1 MNTTK
6 KSLWAAGIALLISI
20 ALLIGTTFAWF
31 TDSVIN
37 KGNVISAGDLKI
49 SATAYDVDMS
59 NTSGQSYEIAGVNNG
74 NKIYFEATGQNL
86 KNDSNPI
93 INESLWEPGKSNA
106 KLLTVKNE
114 GSLAAKLS
122 LSFDVNDDGLQGALW
137 FDFIQVG
144 SDGNLVGEFTERPM
158 SELASLGKNREF
170 SLATGQSISFILVYG
185 MNEHAG
191 NDYQGKTFGADVT
204 ILAKQDTV
212 EKDGFGSNQYDSES
226 RYESISAESLK
237 ADLAA
242 GGSVVLGDD
251 INITPEG
258 NGVDDGSLVPQTT
271 ITKDTTM
278 NLSDKTL
285 SLDTSKTNESLPY
298 VPSLIAVNSGTL
310 TLTGEGTIN
319 AEAGYNTAYGINV
332 TGGTVVIEDGNY
344 YGAMSAVQV
353 QKGTLII
360 NGGFFDLAPT
370 IKSDAPEYATYLINC
385 IDASYKDGSAIVKI
399 KGGTFVNFDPSNNA
413 AEGAGTNFLADGY
426 KVISEKHGTEI
437 WYTVVPE

>member
-114 GSLAAKLS
+114 GSLATKLS
-122 LSFDVNDDGLQGALW
+122 LNFDVNGGGLQDALW

-144 SDGNLVGEFTERPM
+144 SDGNLAGEFTKRPM
-158 SELASLGKNREF
+158 SELKRLGDNREF

-185 MNEHAG
+185 MYENAG
-191 NDYQGKTFGADVT
+191 NDYQGQTFGADVT

-212 EKDGFGSNQYDSES
+212 EKDGFGSNQYDTGAGYGVSNGNELDN
-226 RYESISAESLK
+226 SLEK
-237 ADLAA
+237 
-242 GGSVVLGDD
+242 GGKTKIASDM
-251 INITPEG
+251 
-258 NGVDDGSLVPQTT
+258 SLVTAVGLKGD
-271 ITKDTTM
+271 TKSELNLNGNTLTM
-278 NLSDKTL
+278 TSDGIIDLSDNAEITI
-285 SLDTSKTNESLPY
+285 SN
-298 VPSLIAVNSGTL
+298 
-310 TLTGEGTIN
+310 GTIEQN
-319 AEAGYNTAYGINV
+319 FESETGYICRAENNSH
-332 TGGTVVIEDGNY
+332 VVIENGTY
-344 YGAMSAVQV
+344 ICGLTAVQA
-353 QKGTLII
+353 GD
-360 NGGFFDLAPT
+360 N
-370 IKSDAPEYATYLINC
+370 
-385 IDASYKDGSAIVKI
+385 AIVEIKGGHFEALAKWNEKYWILNLIDNSNAKI
-399 KGGTFVNFDPSNNA
+399 IVTGGTFVNYDPSNSDTENPKM
-413 AEGAGTNFLADGY
+413 NFVADGY
-426 KVISEKHGTEI
+426 KVVSETHGEDI